1 MVKETVKKEPLET
14 LAEKITQCATQADEH
29 TITAALLIREARKRV
44 EAGEAGETTWYEWAR
59 NNIKLSM
66 SRVRELQRIGDAKD
80 PQKELERI
88 RKKTQERVERH
99 REKKRSAP
107 LRNGGAT
114 VEVTAEMEDDRK
126 SLIDWAQSAAI
137 GHVAAVLTYI
147 RRFDSAEAVSNPD
160 QPAEPA
166 ATLCV

>member
-29 TITAALLIREARKRV
+29 TIEAALLIREARKRV

-66 SRVRELQRIGDAKD
+66 SRLRELQRIGDAED
-80 PQKELERI
+80 PWKELERTQ
-88 RKKTQERVERH
+88 KKTQERGERH
-99 REKKRSAP
+99 RKKKKSAP

-114 VEVTAEMEDDRK
+114 VEVPAEMEDDRRK
-126 SLIDWAQSAAI
+126 LIDWARSAPI
-137 GHVAAVLTYI
+137 GRVADVLSHI
-147 RRFDSAEAVSNPD
+147 RRLDSAEAVSNPD

-166 ATLCV
+166 VT

>member
-1 MVKETVKKEPLET
+1 MVNKTVKKESLGA
-14 LAEKITQCATQADEH
+14 LAEKIAHCATQADEH

-66 SRVRELQRIGDAKD
+66 SRLRELQRIAEAQD
-80 PQKELERI
+80 PRKELERI

-107 LRNGGAT
+107 LRSGGAT

-126 SLIDWAQSAAI
+126 KLIEWARSAPI
-137 GHVAAVLTYI
+137 GRVAEVLTYI

-166 ATLCV
+166 VT

>member
-1 MVKETVKKEPLET
+1 MVNETVEKESLGA
-14 LAEKITQCATQADEH
+14 LAEKIAQCATQADEH

-66 SRVRELQRIGDAKD
+66 SRLRELQRIAEAQD
-80 PQKELERI
+80 PRKELERI

-99 REKKRSAP
+99 REKKKSAP
-107 LRNGGAT
+107 LRNGGST

-126 SLIDWAQSAAI
+126 SLIEWARSAPI
-137 GHVAAVLTYI
+137 GRVAEVLSYI
-147 RRFDSAEAVSNPD
+147 QRFDSAAAVSNPD
-160 QPAEPA
+160 QPAEPSFI
-166 ATLCV
+166 